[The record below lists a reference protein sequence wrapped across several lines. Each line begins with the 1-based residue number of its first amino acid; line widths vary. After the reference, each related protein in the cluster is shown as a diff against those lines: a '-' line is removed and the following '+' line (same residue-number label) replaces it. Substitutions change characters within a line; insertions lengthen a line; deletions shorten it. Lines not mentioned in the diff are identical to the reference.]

1 MYDVNNSSNRLA
13 TIGSILL
20 LIPALNVVGVI
31 LVFLGMKG
39 LSKQYNDK
47 RIYSNTAVG
56 TIFGIFGLIA
66 ITGLIPT
73 IIISAIFPPASV
85 INIISDTTT
94 VTHQTTYLIVALGVI
109 VSFSLT
115 VLMAIFFR
123 SAFKT
128 LAICSGKRLFRPAGN
143 LLLIGAIVPLLCTAL
158 IFVLD
163 RILLITLNTVHVLTT
178 GALAGLIM
186 MCTAFTLMS
195 IAFSSLK
202 QARLTVNNKQ

>member
-1 MYDVNNSSNRLA
+1 MHDVNNSSNRLA
-13 TIGSILL
+13 TIGSILM

-47 RIYSNTAVG
+47 RIYRNAAVG
-56 TIFGIFGLIA
+56 TIFGIFGLIE
-66 ITGLIPT
+66 INGLILAS
-73 IIISAIFPPASV
+73 IFSAIFPPTSV
-85 INIISDTTT
+85 TNIISDTTT
-94 VTHQTTYLIVALGVI
+94 VTHQSSYVITVLGVI

-115 VLMAIFFR
+115 LLMAIFFR
-123 SAFKT
+123 SAFNT
-128 LAICSGKRLFRPAGN
+128 LATCSGKRLFRPAAN

-163 RILLITLNTVHVLTT
+163 RILLITLNTEFVLTT

-186 MCTAFTLMS
+186 MYTAFTLMS

-202 QARLTVNNKQ
+202 QTQLTVNNRQ